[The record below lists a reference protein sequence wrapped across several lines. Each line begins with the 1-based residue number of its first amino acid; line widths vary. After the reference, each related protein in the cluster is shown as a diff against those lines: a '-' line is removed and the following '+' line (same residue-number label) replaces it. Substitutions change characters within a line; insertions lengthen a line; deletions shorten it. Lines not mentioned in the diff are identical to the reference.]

1 MDAWVWWLIAA
12 GVLVVAELLTT
23 SLVLGMIAGGAA
35 SAAVVAALGGQPPL
49 QVAAFAV
56 VSMILLLGVRPIAR
70 RHLHTPSSIRT
81 GVAAL
86 VGAEAE
92 VLAEVTGRDGRV
104 KISGEIWSARAYD
117 GQSQYSPGESV
128 RVIEISGATA
138 LVG

>member
-1 MDAWVWWLIAA
+1 MDPWAWWLIAA
-12 GVLVVAELLTT
+12 GVLVVAEILTT
-23 SLVLGMIAGGAA
+23 SLVFAMIAGGAA
-35 SAAVVAALGGQPPL
+35 SAAIVAALGGGTPL

-56 VSMILLLGVRPIAR
+56 VSTALLFGVRPLAQ
-70 RHLHTPSSIRT
+70 RHMHTPSSIRT

-92 VLAEVTGRDGRV
+92 VLEVVSGRDGRV
-104 KISGEIWSARAYD
+104 KLSGEIWSARSYD
-117 GQSQYSPGESV
+117 GQSEFAPGESV